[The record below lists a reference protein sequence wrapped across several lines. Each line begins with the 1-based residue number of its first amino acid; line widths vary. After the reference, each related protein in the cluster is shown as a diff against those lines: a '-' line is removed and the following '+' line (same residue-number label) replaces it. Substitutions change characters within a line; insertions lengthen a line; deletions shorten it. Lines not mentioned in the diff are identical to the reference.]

1 MRKVIDVAKQSKK
14 AQKAFYATKRGG
26 WNGVN
31 PVSRIVPSGK
41 QYSRA
46 KAKANAR
53 RSADPL
59 GTFLLE

>member
-14 AQKAFYATKRGG
+14 AQKAFYATKRGS

-59 GTFLLE
+59 GTFFLE